1 MYKAYNLETRS
12 NAAVFD
18 RAPDPPR
25 CNRIPQWCE
34 PPTQQEKH
42 EEQLSCQVPSCNIGN
57 LAMNQP
63 LRRNS
68 KANSQLF
75 FRHRSAVGEMMLA
88 APRMGIT
95 TQSLH
100 KSSESQSLQLL
111 VTRKDFDYKAT
122 PQTTKAASSN
132 LLLPHGTNTP
142 PPVGQ
147 APSV

>member
-1 MYKAYNLETRS
+1 MLQYLTARLTRL
-12 NAAVFD
+12 AVTGS
-18 RAPDPPR
+18 R
-25 CNRIPQWCE
+25 NGVE